1 MGKLLSINL
10 LQRVLVAVV
19 GIPLLL
25 LVIRAGGDFFFAFFL
40 LLALLATYEFHRL
53 ASHRAHPPALWLML
67 LSTVLLQGDFYYG
80 LVEPWVAFLL
90 VVMLLFLLELFM
102 TAGSPLL
109 NLGSALAGL
118 LYVNLSFGALLRLRM
133 EPMNGTGEAM
143 VLLMFICIWATDIS
157 AYFGGSLAGGKLI
170 RRKLFPRHSPH
181 KTWEGFFFGLGGS
194 VAAAFVFSSFVPFLT
209 RETALLAGA
218 LIGLFSPAGDLIE
231 SMFKR
236 DAGVKD
242 SSALIPG
249 HGGVLDRFDTVM
261 FVAPFV
267 YLLTR

>member
-10 LQRVLVAVV
+10 LQRVLVAAL

-25 LVIRAGGDFFFAFFL
+25 FVIRAGGDLFFAFFL
-40 LLALLATYEFHRL
+40 LLSLLATYEFHRL

-67 LSTVLLQGDFYYG
+67 LSTLVLQGDFYYG
-80 LVEPWVAFLL
+80 FVELWVVLL
-90 VVMLLFLLELFM
+90 GVVLLLFLLELFSR
-102 TAGSPLL
+102 AGSPLL
-109 NLGSALAGL
+109 NLGSAFAGL
-118 LYVNLSFGALLRLRM
+118 FYVNLSFGALLRLRT

-143 VLLMFICIWATDIS
+143 VLLMFISIWATDIS

-170 RRKLFPRHSPH
+170 PRKLFPRHSPN
-181 KTWEGFFFGLGGS
+181 KTWEGFFCGVAGS
-194 VAAAFVFSSFVPFLT
+194 VGAAYAFSRFVPAVT
-209 RETALLAGA
+209 EETALLAGT

-242 SSALIPG
+242 SSSLIPG